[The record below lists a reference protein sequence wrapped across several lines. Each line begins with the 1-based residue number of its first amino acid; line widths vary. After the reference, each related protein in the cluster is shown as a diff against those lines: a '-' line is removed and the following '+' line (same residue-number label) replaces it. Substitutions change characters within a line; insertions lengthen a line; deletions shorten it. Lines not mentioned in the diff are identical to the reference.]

1 MSAHCEC
8 SVVRRTVLQSNNRA
22 RLQKVIQSVIRMIVE
37 KEKQNNF
44 HWPVVRIS
52 QKLSPTINEI
62 F

>member
-1 MSAHCEC
+1 MSAHTKCG
-8 SVVRRTVLQSNNRA
+8 VGWRTALQSNNRV